1 MLEWTPSTIALIVA
15 GVIVLMLI
23 VVLTARRSR
32 KNRDER
38 EFENQSRAEEL
49 RQEAD
54 RDRVALCEEEVQ
66 VHEQELAVERARV

>member
-54 RDRVALCEEEVQ
+54 RDRVALCEEEIQ